1 MRKDI
6 NIRKVEDIAIAV
18 VPEEMDG
25 QEEWSVY
32 FINLKKEPV
41 DAVLIRSSG
50 YGVIKDKK
58 RKTST
63 LRHLLGTVKGRSF
76 AKIELIKREVFSFT
90 NEYWVSFRHGG
101 YLYDKKYIFVPES
114 ISPQTFT
121 KVPLIGKKGVM
132 IK

>member
-1 MRKDI
+1 MKKDI
-6 NIRKVEDIAIAV
+6 KIKKVEDIAIAV
-18 VPEEMDG
+18 VPEEVNG
-25 QEEWSVY
+25 EEEWSVY

-41 DAVLIRSSG
+41 EAVLVRSRG
-50 YGVIKDKK
+50 YGEIKQQK

-63 LRHLLGTVKGRSF
+63 LRHLLGTIKGRSY
-76 AKIELIKREVFSFT
+76 AKIELIKRELFGFT

-114 ISPQTFT
+114 ISPRLFT
-121 KVPLIGKKGVM
+121 NVPVLKKKGVM